1 VTDENR
7 ANPFLVGNM
16 IASPNLGEPISR
28 SLKQVPF
35 FFTVYVP
42 SNAAKPTLTI
52 ELSQGGRALARIPGQ
67 LAESDPLGRT
77 QFVAALPIEKIQ
89 AGTYEL
95 KITVSG
101 AGTTLSRARSFTL
114 VD

>member
-1 VTDENR
+1 
-7 ANPFLVGNM
+7 M

-42 SNAAKPTLTI
+42 SSVAKPTLTI
-52 ELSQGGRALARIPGQ
+52 ELSQGGRALAQIPGQ
-67 LAESDPLGRT
+67 LPESDPLGRI
-77 QFVAALPIEKIQ
+77 QFVAALPIEKIP
-89 AGTYEL
+89 AGTCEL

-101 AGTTLSRARSFTL
+101 EGKATLSRARTFTL